1 MSRRPRHPSFELR
14 EPERFTAGTVG
25 PPGQRVFYLQARQ
38 GELLVTLKAEKEQV
52 GALGEYFASLLARLP
67 GPAPPPPGED
77 VALQEPLVPAWT
89 VGTLTVGYDPERDRV
104 VVVAEEAVEEDEAEE
119 AVQAVSPASARF
131 ELTRAQ
137 IAAFARRA
145 QELMKAGRPR
155 CLLCGRFKGP
165 RRHVCA
171 RSNGHGRD

>member
-1 MSRRPRHPSFELR
+1 MNRQHPSFELR
-14 EPERFTAGTVG
+14 DPERFTAGTVG

-67 GPAPPPPGED
+67 GPAPPRLED
-77 VALQEPLVPAWT
+77 LTLQEPLVPAWT
-89 VGTLTVGYDPERDRV
+89 VGTLTVGYDPGRDRV
-104 VVVAEEAVEEDEAEE
+104 VVVAEEAVEPEAEE
-119 AVQAVSPASARF
+119 AGQAAPASARF

-155 CLLCGRFKGP
+155 CPLCGRPKGS